1 MLNSNF
7 SGETMI
13 FKNDKGFYSTSISKR
28 NQDGTYANAYISV
41 GFRKGVDLPNKTK
54 INIKNGFLTFDQ
66 YDRADGTKATNLKL
80 FISDFETA
88 GGEKQPAK
96 QNKGSE
102 DIIFGKGQDEDSFPF

>member
-13 FKNDKGFYSTSISKR
+13 FKNDKGFYSTSLSKK

-54 INIKNGFLTFDQ
+54 INIKSGFLTFDQ
-66 YDRADGTKATNLKL
+66 YDRADGSRATNLKL
-80 FISDFETA
+80 FVSDFETA
-88 GGEKQPAK
+88 GGKQTPK

-102 DIIFGKGQDEDSFPF
+102 NEFFGADSEEDLPF

>member
-13 FKNDKGFYSTSISKR
+13 FKNDKGFYSTSISKK

-54 INIKNGFLTFDQ
+54 INIKSGFLTFDQ
-66 YDRADGTKATNLKL
+66 YDRADGSRATNLKL
-80 FISDFETA
+80 FVSDFETA
-88 GGEKQPAK
+88 GGKQTSK
-96 QNKGSE
+96 QSKGSE
-102 DIIFGKGQDEDSFPF
+102 NEFFGADSEEDLPF

>member
-13 FKNDKGFYSTSISKR
+13 FKNDKGFYSTSISKK

-41 GFRKGVDLPNKTK
+41 AFKKGVDLPNKTK

-66 YDRADGTKATNLKL
+66 YDRADGSKATNLKL
-80 FISDFETA
+80 FVSDFETA
-88 GGEKQPAK
+88 GQKAPTKAS
-96 QNKGSE
+96 KGSE
-102 DIIFGKGQDEDSFPF
+102 NDFFGASKQEDLPF

>member
-13 FKNDKGFYSTSISKR
+13 FKNDKGFYSTTLSKK

-80 FISDFETA
+80 FVSDFETA
-88 GGEKQPAK
+88 GQKTSAK
-96 QNKGSE
+96 VNKGSE
-102 DIIFGKGQDEDSFPF
+102 NEFFGADSEEDLPF

>member
-13 FKNDKGFYSTSISKR
+13 FKNDKGFYSTGMSKK

-41 GFRKGVDLPNKTK
+41 GFKKGVNLPNKTK

-66 YDRADGTKATNLKL
+66 YERDGSKITNLKI
-80 FISDFETA
+80 FVTDFETV

-102 DIIFGKGQDEDSFPF
+102 NEFFGANKEEDLPF